1 MLMHLENI
9 NMGSQITQ
17 KQTLQVFTS
26 PSLLFVVAQ
35 PPEPTRA

>member
-1 MLMHLENI
+1 MHLENI

-17 KQTLQVFTS
+17 KQTLQVFTI
-26 PSLLFVVAQ
+26 PSLLFVGAQ